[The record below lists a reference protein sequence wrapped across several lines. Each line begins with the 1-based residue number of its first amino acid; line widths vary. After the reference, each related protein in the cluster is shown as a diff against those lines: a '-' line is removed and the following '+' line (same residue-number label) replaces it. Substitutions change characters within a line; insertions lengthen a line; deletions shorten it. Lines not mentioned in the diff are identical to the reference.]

1 VISCRTTDTEKQWAE
16 RGETII
22 RRTSKQF
29 TGCELKQELLH
40 MTDAYTDQLFGIPHA
55 VTVRYPVSRLVAEP
69 ERFADHTEEVIT
81 ISERN

>member
-1 VISCRTTDTEKQWAE
+1 
-16 RGETII
+16 
-22 RRTSKQF
+22 
-29 TGCELKQELLH
+29 